1 MLRANEISLTLGSRQ
16 ILDGISLE
24 VKRDEILGVLGPNGC
39 GKSTL
44 VKVLSRLLVPNKGE
58 IHLDGQPLTSYS
70 SKQLARKM
78 AVVSQ
83 DGLAPLPLTV
93 AEAVQMGR
101 YPHQRLWKKDAIRDE
116 EVVQQVLIRTEL
128 TELAGKPLDRLSGG
142 ERQRVAI
149 ACAMAQEPEV
159 LLLDEPTT
167 YLDIGYQIGILDL
180 LRRWQQETG
189 GAALLVLHDLNLA
202 AQYCDRL
209 MLMKS
214 GSVVCSGSVEKIM
227 ETALLTDVYGVR
239 PLVVPH
245 PNLHVPQ
252 VLLERTSCK

>member
-24 VKRDEILGVLGPNGC
+24 VKRGEILGVLGPNGC

-214 GSVVCSGSVEKIM
+214 GSVVCSGSVEEIM
-227 ETALLTDVYGVR
+227 EAALLADVYGVR

-252 VLLERTSCK
+252 VLLERT

>member
-1 MLRANEISLTLGSRQ
+1 MLLANSISLTIGSRH
-16 ILDGISLE
+16 ILKGISLE
-24 VKRDEILGVLGPNGC
+24 IKRGETLGVMGPNGC

-44 VKVLSRLLVPNKGE
+44 VKVLSRLLVPNEGE
-58 IHLDGQPLTSYS
+58 ILLDGQALSSYS
-70 SKQLARKM
+70 SKQLARKI

-93 AEAVQMGR
+93 SEAVQMGR
-101 YPHQRLWKKDAIRDE
+101 YPHQRLWKKEIARDE
-116 EVVQQVLIRTEL
+116 EVVQQVLVRTRL
-128 TELAGKPLDRLSGG
+128 TELACKPLDMLSGG

-209 MLMKS
+209 MLLKK
-214 GSVVCSGSVEKIM
+214 GGVIGSGSVEEIM
-227 ETALLTDVYGVR
+227 EADLLADVYGIR

-245 PNLHVPQ
+245 PNLHIPQ
-252 VLLERTSCK
+252 VLLERT